1 MGVIQHDNV
10 LICLSI
16 ILCLRF
22 LGSNE
27 QQLAA
32 TNSAL
37 RQQVNQLQEELA
49 REKGAARRNYF
60 KRSELMYD
68 INVIVSKKQAEWTT
82 AILTGGFDYDSD
94 RALHEGNAEEKDEKY
109 FSKKGNLSFEEDKE
123 ECHLKDDEKPDD
135 VHVSFAK
142 KKVKSQAEK
151 GNSSSEAEKA
161 VTCRSAEEFH
171 LSNTKDEKS
180 STEKGNS
187 SSAAAK
193 GNTPITTPATV
204 SEVARSAKNDDR
216 LPQSQWNSKTPSK
229 TEEQGFFGNVFWGLL
244 HHASS
249 NL

>member
-193 GNTPITTPATV
+193 
-204 SEVARSAKNDDR
+204 
-216 LPQSQWNSKTPSK
+216 
-229 TEEQGFFGNVFWGLL
+229 EEQGFFGNVFWGLL